1 MKTVVNG
8 VMEEVVGLSCEEQ
21 RIIKADMIKEELL
34 KDKVEII
41 RVNNGGKHEENS
53 GGFREL
59 CIFGAAR

>member
-1 MKTVVNG
+1 
-8 VMEEVVGLSCEEQ
+8 
-21 RIIKADMIKEELL
+21 MIKEELL